1 MNIFGKLLRSQFGW
15 ALIAGAA
22 IGTAGTVALLNTRT
36 PAVAQA
42 PASVM
47 GGAELS
53 SLASLDLAGTEL
65 VEQVSP
71 SVVLIRTN
79 RGEGSGVVYR
89 SDGYLLTNAHVVAGA
104 DEVSVTLHDGREIKG
119 KVIRDSDDSLSD
131 LALVKID
138 ADGLVA
144 ARFADSASVR
154 PGQIAVAIG
163 APFGLAESVSFGH
176 VSALGRQNLVQDNE
190 SVSGVRGYFNMIQTD
205 AAINPGNSGGPL
217 LNYKGEVIGINSAI
231 NSMTGYSS
239 GVGFAIPS
247 NTAKIVADQLLKNG
261 AISRSYLGVEPA
273 NLKGFEVKKLGIE
286 SGAIIRR
293 VEPNSPAA
301 KAGLNEGDIVVEIGS
316 HQVRG
321 EQDLRDAMLLTAPGK
336 AVDVRAIRDG
346 VTKNFQV
353 TPSKR
358 PDIVAQNQ
366 QRRPSMNQMPFPEIP
381 GMPDFPEPPAVRDR
395 GRDESPVTGP
405 VRLGVTVRPM
415 TAAERASA
423 QNTQGVMVDS
433 VDPGSPADEVGIE
446 KGMIIT
452 QLGDAKIKTPDDLK
466 AAISKKQ
473 HGDSTLIGFAQ
484 FDGNSRRFA
493 TVTIQF

>member
-1 MNIFGKLLRSQFGW
+1 
-15 ALIAGAA
+15 
-22 IGTAGTVALLNTRT
+22 
-36 PAVAQA
+36 
-42 PASVM
+42 
-47 GGAELS
+47 
-53 SLASLDLAGTEL
+53 
-65 VEQVSP
+65 
-71 SVVLIRTN
+71 
-79 RGEGSGVVYR
+79 
-89 SDGYLLTNAHVVAGA
+89 
-104 DEVSVTLHDGREIKG
+104 
-119 KVIRDSDDSLSD
+119 
-131 LALVKID
+131 
-138 ADGLVA
+138 
-144 ARFADSASVR
+144 
-154 PGQIAVAIG
+154 
-163 APFGLAESVSFGH
+163 
-176 VSALGRQNLVQDNE
+176 
-190 SVSGVRGYFNMIQTD
+190 
-205 AAINPGNSGGPL
+205 
-217 LNYKGEVIGINSAI
+217 
-231 NSMTGYSS
+231 
-239 GVGFAIPS
+239 
-247 NTAKIVADQLLKNG
+247 
-261 AISRSYLGVEPA
+261 
-273 NLKGFEVKKLGIE
+273 
-286 SGAIIRR
+286 
-293 VEPNSPAA
+293 
-301 KAGLNEGDIVVEIGS
+301 
-316 HQVRG
+316 
-321 EQDLRDAMLLTAPGK
+321 MLLTAPGK

-358 PDIVAQNQ
+358 PDNVAQNQ